1 MQCEVRII
9 DARLSRFLISS
20 RQFIPLIGYS
30 YPFECSDDASWLAN
44 ELEPSVLATQ
54 GRLAVIN
61 QEVLVVLPAT
71 VKPEHIGR
79 LGFFKFEAQSYAP
92 DEGDSA

>member
-1 MQCEVRII
+1 MRAEDNRRSPESV
-9 DARLSRFLISS
+9 LKSS
-20 RQFIPLIGYS
+20 RQFIPLIGYV
-30 YPFECSDDASWLAN
+30 YPFECSDDATWLAN
-44 ELEPSVLATQ
+44 ELKPSVLATQ

-61 QEVLVVLPAT
+61 AEVLVVLPET

-79 LGFFKFEAQSYAP
+79 LGFFKFDAQSFAH

>member
-1 MQCEVRII
+1 MRAEDNRRSPESVVV
-9 DARLSRFLISS
+9 SS

-30 YPFECSDDASWLAN
+30 YPFECSNDATWLAN
-44 ELEPSVLATQ
+44 ELKGSVLATQ

-61 QEVLVVLPAT
+61 AEVLVVLPET

-79 LGFFKFEAQSYAP
+79 LGFFKFEAESYAH

>member
-1 MQCEVRII
+1 MRGEDDRRSPESV
-9 DARLSRFLISS
+9 LEGS

-30 YPFECSDDASWLAN
+30 YPFECSNDATWLAN
-44 ELEPSVLATQ
+44 ELKPSVLATQ

-79 LGFFKFEAQSYAP
+79 LGFFKFEAESDAH